1 MTQSTEARVHSQ
13 EWCRVT
19 PGQECDWVLIKELL
33 RLTSWSSK
41 QLMIPVC
48 LSLSPFLSRSLYD
61 DISCLSKHCLLS
73 VSVFCILFF
82 VFFVNRSTHREEPY
96 SRKLRLPSVIC
107 TSTWFR
113 AQYLPLRW
121 WSKGIRF
128 GVPWERDDCILQME
142 GRCIIRTQRMNCSGQ
157 LPRLYPIFHAPMYS
171 PLLHCTKIG
180 LCYRLWWLRW

>member
-41 QLMIPVC
+41 QLTIPVC

-82 VFFVNRSTHREEPY
+82 VFLSTGLHTERSHTLGNCAWQVWPAPRPDLEH
-96 SRKLRLPSVIC
+96 SI
-107 TSTWFR
+107 
-113 AQYLPLRW
+113 LPLRW
-121 WSKGIRF
+121 WSKGMRF
-128 GVPWERDDCILQME
+128 GVPWERDDCILQVE

-157 LPRLYPIFHAPMYS
+157 LPRWYPIFHAPMYR